1 LRFTK
6 EKKVEEVKGVLSLA
20 LRSMHQDMSRLD
32 RVAMNLANALTP
44 GYKREVVV
52 AQPFG
57 QVVNELVSASSS
69 GNTTTAKM
77 QVHTDFRPGSLKST
91 GQSLDFAIAGEGY
104 FEVLTDNGPAYTRQG
119 NFRVDAQ
126 GRLTTTQGHPVMGQG
141 GEIYLN
147 NATPTVD
154 ASGRVQDGLR
164 QGPVTA
170 ALSTASAA
178 SQLKVVK
185 FDQPQSLQRLGDG
198 LLVGGGSVAVMSDA
212 EVQIRQGFLEN
223 SNVSSMQEMV
233 QMTQTMRHFESMHK
247 VAMGYDEM
255 MGVAI
260 RKLGELS

>member
-1 LRFTK
+1 M
-6 EKKVEEVKGVLSLA
+6 EEVQGVLSLA
-20 LRSMHQDMSRLD
+20 LRSMHQDMSRMD

-52 AQPFG
+52 ARPFG
-57 QVVNELVSASSS
+57 QVVNDLVSVGTVN
-69 GNTTTAKM
+69 GNTAQMK
-77 QVHTDFRPGSLKST
+77 VHADFRPGSLKST
-91 GQSLDFAIAGEGY
+91 GQSLDFAIAGAGH
-104 FEVLTDNGPAYTRQG
+104 FEVLTENGPAYTRQG

-126 GRLTTTQGHPVMGQG
+126 GRLTTMQGYPVMGQG

-147 NATPTVD
+147 NSTPTVD

-170 ALSTASAA
+170 ALSTASTA
-178 SQLKVVK
+178 SQLKVVR
-185 FDQPQSLQRLGDG
+185 FDQPQSLQRMGDG
-198 LLVGGGSVAVMSDA
+198 LLVGGGSATVMSDA
-212 EVQIRQGFLEN
+212 DVQIRQGFLEN

-255 MGVAI
+255 MGLAI

>member
-1 LRFTK
+1 
-6 EKKVEEVKGVLSLA
+6 
-20 LRSMHQDMSRLD
+20 MD
-32 RVAMNLANALTP
+32 RVAMNLSNALTP

-52 AQPFG
+52 ARPFG
-57 QVVNELVSASSS
+57 HVVNELVAATAGTES
-69 GNTTTAKM
+69 GSRM
-77 QVHTDFRPGSLKST
+77 QVPVQVQTDFRPGSLKST

-119 NFRVDAQ
+119 NFRADAQ
-126 GRLTTTQGHPVMGQG
+126 GRLTTMQGHPVMGQG

-147 NATPTVD
+147 NGTPTVD
-154 ASGRVQDGLR
+154 VSGRVQDGLR

-170 ALSTASAA
+170 ALLTASGA

-185 FDQPQSLQRLGDG
+185 FEQPQTLQRIGDG
-198 LLVGGGSVAVMSDA
+198 LLVGGGSVTVMSDS

-233 QMTQTMRHFESMHK
+233 QMTQTMRHFESMHR

-255 MGVAI
+255 MGLAI
-260 RKLGELS
+260 RKLGDLS